1 MLKEGEPEVRPHG
14 WPGMSARTKR
24 KTNPM
29 EKDALMERVL
39 DLEWEMFVRVKSD
52 HPASCQ
58 SAPDKFRAI
67 RGSVF
72 ATWTADMLAAYLVQL
87 LEAKVQGR
95 NLLTEKYARMDNLI
109 PPLTEDTLIDDI
121 DDISVYWQFELQKM
135 FPALCRCCCREVND
149 SADGSNFS
157 VYFRGELETYGERT
171 LELYYQNVLSA
182 YEQNRNLTAEA
193 LLGLVQKSGYRD
205 LEHAES
211 CLSEEMAGE
220 PAAASGKKNMKSG

>member
-1 MLKEGEPEVRPHG
+1 MRLREKAFTSEVHRGKE
-14 WPGMSARTKR
+14 
-24 KTNPM
+24 TNLM
-29 EKDALMERVL
+29 EKDALLERVL

-52 HPASCQ
+52 RPASCQ

-72 ATWTADMLAAYLVQL
+72 STWTADMLEAYLLQL
-87 LEAKVQGR
+87 MGAKAQGR

-109 PPLTEDTLIDDI
+109 PPLTEDPLIDDI
-121 DDISVYWQFELQKM
+121 IDINVYWQFELQKT
-135 FPALCRCCCREVND
+135 FPELCRRCCRGVND
-149 SADGSNFS
+149 ASAGSNFS
-157 VYFRGELETYGERT
+157 VYSRGELETYGERT
-171 LELYYQNVLSA
+171 LKLYYQNVLSA

-211 CLSEEMAGE
+211 CMSEEMASPLAE
-220 PAAASGKKNMKSG
+220 SSGKGSLESR

>member
-1 MLKEGEPEVRPHG
+1 
-14 WPGMSARTKR
+14 
-24 KTNPM
+24 M
-29 EKDALMERVL
+29 EKDALLERVL
-39 DLEWEMFVRVKSD
+39 DLEWDMFVCVKSD
-52 HPASCQ
+52 QPASCQ

-72 ATWTADMLAAYLVQL
+72 STWTAQMLEAYLVQL
-87 LEAKVQGR
+87 TEAAAQGR

-109 PPLTEDTLIDDI
+109 PPLTEDPLIDDI
-121 DDISVYWQFELQKM
+121 VDINVYWQFELQQLY
-135 FPALCRCCCREVND
+135 PALCRRCCRDVND
-149 SADGSNFS
+149 AADGSNFS

-171 LELYYQNVLSA
+171 LVLYYQNVQNA

-211 CLSEEMAGE
+211 CLSEQ
-220 PAAASGKKNMKSG
+220 AAAPQAAPSAKRKSKSR